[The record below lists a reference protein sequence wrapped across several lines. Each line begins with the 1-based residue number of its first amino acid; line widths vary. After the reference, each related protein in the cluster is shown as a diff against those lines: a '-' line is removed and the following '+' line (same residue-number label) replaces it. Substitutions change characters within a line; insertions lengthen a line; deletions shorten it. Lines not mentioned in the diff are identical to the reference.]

1 MDQQSPENHDGFRIA
16 QQLSTL
22 LHSLLWKTHQAQIA
36 VVPEPWFDTQTA
48 GIISL
53 ELLLMMLIKVKAIN
67 LGPSRCRVT

>member
-22 LHSLLWKTHQAQIA
+22 LHSLLWKTPRAQIA

-53 ELLLMMLIKVKAIN
+53 ELITTHDVNKSQGHQ
-67 LGPSRCRVT
+67 LGAF